1 MNIYIDNIIY
11 FDLPFELVG
20 QATQSLANGRHLDE
34 NSLWNLYIMKQTVN
48 GTNAMENTEMYTN
61 KKNFNR
67 LQN

>member
-34 NSLWNLYIMKQTVN
+34 NSLWNLYILKRTVN
-48 GTNAMENTEMYTN
+48 GTNAMKTTEMYTY
-61 KKNFNR
+61 KKILNR
-67 LQN
+67 LQK